1 MAFTRAGAKIAFDI
15 TPNQNKMNRIS
26 KNDQVYFFHMN
37 GCGHC
42 HHLFPIWNKAKKIIQ
57 RTNKYVVFVEV
68 ESNDIKHLDKCVQN
82 ILQTSKIMGFPDL
95 RIIKKNGET
104 STFNGDRTV
113 EGLVDWIN
121 SNTSPS
127 IADRTLTPYPSS
139 RNYRKVRHR
148 TRKASMKRPLFL
160 SKRRKTHKRYHRF

>member
-1 MAFTRAGAKIAFDI
+1 MAFTRAGAKVAFDME
-15 TPNQNKMNRIS
+15 TNTKKVKRIS
-26 KNDQVYFFHMN
+26 KNDQVFFFHMN

-42 HHLFPIWNKAKKIIQ
+42 HHLFPIWKQAKKIIQ
-57 RTNKYVVFVEV
+57 RTNKSIVFVEV
-68 ESNDIKHLDKCVQN
+68 ESASIKSLDKCVQD

-95 RIIKKNGET
+95 RIIKKNGDT
-104 STFNGDRTV
+104 STFNGERTV

-121 SNTSPS
+121 SNTSPN
-127 IADRTLTPYPSS
+127 IEDRTLTPYPSS

-148 TRKASMKRPLFL
+148 TRKAFMKRPLFL